1 MLITLI
7 YICGKKTEVKK
18 MTGKSIYFTE
28 DELTE
33 LEDFL
38 IARGTALQ
46 YFKLSENRI
55 KLNYSILKKVQNKLN
70 E

>member
-1 MLITLI
+1 
-7 YICGKKTEVKK
+7 
-18 MTGKSIYFTE
+18 MTGESIYFTE

-38 IARGTALQ
+38 IARGKALQ
-46 YFKLSENRI
+46 YLKLSENRI